1 MVYNGAGGETKSQME
16 RALGY
21 SGLQLAEINSANRAA
36 RILADNIDP
45 KVELRIANSI
55 WVNKNLTLEPTFLKT
70 NDESYAA
77 EVSSLDFSNPK
88 SPDTVNGWVSQ
99 KTKGRIPSILDQIS
113 PDAGALLINAVYF
126 KGVWSEP
133 FAKDATRPSPFHL
146 SSGQTADV
154 QMMHRHGSYEFFER
168 EENKAVKI
176 PFGSNRLSMILILP
190 PAGAPLSEYVSSL
203 ANGGWDS
210 IIGNL
215 HSADVDLALPKFT
228 FSFAA
233 SLKSSLANL
242 GVKDLFV
249 PGKADLSMMRKAN
262 DLFVQDVIHKTW
274 IQVDEEGAEAAAS
287 TDVTVG
293 VTSLPKTVSFT
304 ADRPFVWAIVD
315 SPSGMILFAGVVQDP
330 RAK

>member
-1 MVYNGAGGETKSQME
+1 MNWILVVGAAALLAGCGGNDLTDESGSSKTLKESESVRNSATKQLIDAPSKKLIAAQSSLGFKLLAPVSGANASISPVSVSQALGMVYNGAGGETKSQME

-176 PFGSNRLSMILILP
+176 PFGSNRLSMI
-190 PAGAPLSEYVSSL
+190 
-203 ANGGWDS
+203 
-210 IIGNL
+210 
-215 HSADVDLALPKFT
+215 
-228 FSFAA
+228 
-233 SLKSSLANL
+233 
-242 GVKDLFV
+242 
-249 PGKADLSMMRKAN
+249 
-262 DLFVQDVIHKTW
+262 
-274 IQVDEEGAEAAAS
+274 
-287 TDVTVG
+287 
-293 VTSLPKTVSFT
+293 
-304 ADRPFVWAIVD
+304 
-315 SPSGMILFAGVVQDP
+315 
-330 RAK
+330 